1 MASTEPE
8 LSFLVISH
16 AAIHGDQ
23 DIFGPAHNVVE
34 HLNACGHP
42 VDFVMHPIHGDAAG
56 FVRTFR
62 GGELTRQI
70 RPPYRGR
77 AGEVLSNAR
86 LLGNT
91 EANVIVLVDPLNYV
105 SALSPSPRRRRKPR
119 VCVYFTADYADRRF
133 EATLM
138 NALYHALDRLALR
151 HADLVWS
158 VSKRIAAR
166 RATQG
171 VKEKDSFV
179 IPNSPPYLPAA
190 VVPWA
195 ERAHESAVC
204 VGMIDSILDWDL
216 LVDTIALLSPDRPQ
230 LRVRLVGAG
239 PDRSSLLGR
248 LRAKDLER
256 HVELCGV
263 LPHEAALDVVSTSRV
278 GLALYSR
285 KAVWGEYRDSVKV
298 REYVA
303 RGVPVVSTRHH
314 PLADELQ
321 ERGAGH
327 AVESAE
333 EAAAAIANLLDDRA
347 GIAAE
352 RALGMAADADRT
364 AVLTNAILEC
374 ERRLRER

>member
-1 MASTEPE
+1 
-8 LSFLVISH
+8 
-16 AAIHGDQ
+16 
-23 DIFGPAHNVVE
+23 
-34 HLNACGHP
+34 
-42 VDFVMHPIHGDAAG
+42 
-56 FVRTFR
+56 
-62 GGELTRQI
+62 
-70 RPPYRGR
+70 
-77 AGEVLSNAR
+77 
-86 LLGNT
+86 
-91 EANVIVLVDPLNYV
+91 
-105 SALSPSPRRRRKPR
+105 
-119 VCVYFTADYADRRF
+119 
-133 EATLM
+133 
-138 NALYHALDRLALR
+138 
-151 HADLVWS
+151 
-158 VSKRIAAR
+158 
-166 RATQG
+166 

-195 ERAHESAVC
+195 KRAHESAVC

-256 HVELCGV
+256 HVEFCGL
-263 LPHEAALDVVSTSRV
+263 LPHEAALDLVSTSRV
-278 GLALYSR
+278 GLALYSG
-285 KAVWGEYRDSVKV
+285 KAVWNEYGDSVKV

-321 ERGAGH
+321 ARGAGH

-333 EAAAAIANLLDDRA
+333 AAAAAIAALLDDGA

-352 RALGMAADADRT
+352 NALRMAADADRT
-364 AVLTNAILEC
+364 AVLTKAILEC
-374 ERRLRER
+374 ERRLRKR